1 MYRNMAQIWTLFAFD
16 ETTGIEHTGDSGITA
31 KISKDGGTAD
41 VLAAAN
47 LTELEGGYYTVDI
60 SATESD
66 AQHLSIIPV
75 SATADI
81 QVVGSPA
88 SITTFEHV
96 IAGICTGTGDEAT
109 VNSTLHTT
117 HSLTT
122 ANGLNGR
129 VLIFDDDTPGVPA
142 LHQQA
147 GDIIGY
153 TAGGVLTFA
162 ASTFTIGH
170 AGTDTFK
177 IY

>member
-1 MYRNMAQIWTLFAFD
+1 MAQIWTLFAFD
-16 ETTGIEHTGDSGITA
+16 ETTGIEKTGDTLITV
-31 KISKDGGTAD
+31 KISKDGGTAAS
-41 VLAAAN
+41 LTAAN

-60 SATESD
+60 SAAESD
-66 AQHLSIIPV
+66 AQHLSIIPT
-75 SATADI
+75 STTNNI

-96 IAGICTGTGDEAT
+96 IAGKCTGTGDGAT
-109 VNSTLHTT
+109 VNTTLHTT

-142 LHQQA
+142 LHQQV
-147 GDIIGY
+147 GNITGY
-153 TAGGVLTFA
+153 SSGGVITFA
-162 ASTFTIGH
+162 AGTFTIGH
-170 AGTDTFK
+170 AATDTFK